1 MSFSN
6 KPQLTPALILNALEP
21 FGFAASS
28 REVDAIRLYVRIL
41 LQWNQKISLTG
52 LSDPVE
58 VVSRHFGE
66 SWFAAKFL
74 DLETGRLADIGSG
87 AGFPGLALKI
97 LRPRLEIVLVE
108 QNKKKSAFL
117 AEVARTLN
125 LEGVSVVARAYE
137 DWAVSSASLDFVAA
151 RALGQYPRLLK
162 WALPI
167 LKPSGKVVLW
177 LGDDES
183 NYLQFKPGWSWKLPE
198 RIPGSARRQ
207 VLVGSPAIPDA
218 LELLRSRRS

>member
-1 MSFSN
+1 MSLSN
-6 KPQLTPALILNALEP
+6 KSGLTAAVVLSALEP
-21 FGFAASS
+21 FGFAPTS
-28 REVDAIRLYVRIL
+28 REVDAIRLYVEVL

-52 LSDPVE
+52 LSDPAE
-58 VVSRHFGE
+58 IVSRHFGE

-74 DLETGRLADIGSG
+74 DLGSGRLADIGSG

-97 LRPRLEIVLVE
+97 LRPGLELVMVE

-117 AEVARTLN
+117 AEVARTLS

-137 DWAVSSASLDFVAA
+137 DWNVSSASLDFITA
-151 RALGQYPRLLK
+151 RALGQYSRLLK
-162 WALPI
+162 WALPV
-167 LKPSGKVVLW
+167 LKPSGKAVLW

-183 NYLQFKPGWSWKLPE
+183 NYLQFKPGWAWKLPE